1 MKKLLSLVLAALM
14 VFALTAN
21 MAFAADT
28 MTISA
33 ENVEITEGTA
43 TADVTISI
51 SDNPG
56 IATFGFDVG
65 YDADAMTVKSWS
77 TTGNIFA
84 ESEIESN
91 LTKNPFII
99 SAYTGKANKTNNGEF
114 VTLTFEIKEGTP
126 AGKYDITLSENKKLG
141 GALNI
146 DGEDVPYTLVNGSVT
161 VTEKPKEDIKDVTL
175 ADAEYT
181 YDGSPK
187 SLVVKG
193 KLPEGAKVAY
203 ENNEKTDAGIYD
215 VTAKIT
221 APGYNDKVLSSK
233 LTIKKRELAVTGL
246 KAENKTY
253 DGTKNAVITG
263 GTLTGAVKGDDVA
276 AAIPKEGTFAKA
288 DAAKGIAVS
297 IGEIT
302 LSGEKAKNYT
312 LTRPAA
318 LKAGIS
324 KAALTVKANDLYI
337 VKGQK
342 VTLTYTLTGELF
354 GDDKLTGELSTKAD
368 GSKTGEFA
376 ITQGTLKATA
386 NYELKF
392 EGGKV
397 YVSDKKPQNIA
408 VSELGEKTYGDAAV
422 KITVTPDADSKL
434 SDFTFESDNKDVA
447 EVSAD
452 GTVTIKAAGEANIT
466 VKQAG
471 NEEYAPFAGTLK
483 LTVNKKAVTVTEI
496 KLDDKTAVLSGV
508 LEADA
513 EVKLD
518 FDALVITLGDAVDE
532 TTSNAVVTGFTLAG
546 ARSENYT
553 VTTESIATTVKNEN
567 TVTITAT
574 ADKGTVTGT
583 GTYLKG
589 AKVTLTAAANSGYR
603 FTGWYAGE
611 TIVSDKAE
619 YSFTAEKDT
628 ELTAKFKKK
637 SSGGGSSSSGTYT
650 VKFETN
656 GGSDVASVKIKKGQK
671 IGEIE
676 EPKKEGF
683 VFTGWYSD
691 KALTEKYGENEE
703 VKGSITLYAG
713 WKIDPKRQIVLAVGK
728 KNAEVFGEKKSN
740 DVAPVIK
747 NERTM
752 LPARFVAEALG
763 AKVEWNEEAKTV
775 TITKD
780 KTVIVITIDS
790 DKATVSGK
798 EVKLDSPAFIENSRT
813 YTPIRFISEAL
824 GATVE
829 WNEKTEEVT
838 ITK

>member
-1 MKKLLSLVLAALM
+1 MLKKIISLLAAAAILASLCAG
-14 VFALTAN
+14 VV
-21 MAFAADT
+21 FAADQRIVIGKGT
-28 MTISA
+28 GFVGDTVNIPVTVENNPGMWGMDLTVSYDITALKLKDVINGGVYADSELTKGNFESGSYKLSYESA
-33 ENVEITEGTA
+33 ELADTTKSGILA
-43 TADVTISI
+43 TLV
-51 SDNPG
+51 
-56 IATFGFDVG
+56 
-65 YDADAMTVKSWS
+65 
-77 TTGNIFA
+77 
-84 ESEIESN
+84 
-91 LTKNPFII
+91 
-99 SAYTGKANKTNNGEF
+99 
-114 VTLTFEIKEGTP
+114 FEIKDTAEEKT
-126 AGKYDITLSENKKLG
+126 YDIEASYNSG
-141 GALNI
+141 DIVNI
-146 DGEDVPYTLVNGSVT
+146 DEKAVDFELVNGSVT

-233 LTIKKRELAVTGL
+233 LTINKKELTVTGL

-297 IGEIT
+297 IGEIA

-318 LKAGIS
+318 LKADIA

-368 GSKTGEFA
+368 GTKTGEFA

-397 YVSDKKPQNIA
+397 YVSDKKPQNIT

-422 KITVTPDADSKL
+422 KITATPDADSRL

-508 LEADA
+508 FEADA

-518 FDALVITLGDAVDE
+518 FDALVITIGEAIDE
-532 TTSNAVVTGFTLAG
+532 TTSNAVVTGFALTG

-567 TVTITAT
+567 TVTVTAT

-589 AKVTLTAAANSGYR
+589 AKVTLTAAANSGYK
-603 FTGWYAGE
+603 FTGWYDGE

-628 ELTAKFKKK
+628 ELIAKFKKK
-637 SSGGGSSSSGTYT
+637 SSGGGSSSSGAYT

-703 VKGSITLYAG
+703 VKGSTTLYAG

-728 KNAEVFGEKKSN
+728 KNAEVFGEKKSS

-780 KTVIVITIDS
+780 KTVIVITIGS
-790 DKATVSGK
+790 DKATVNGK

-813 YTPIRFISEAL
+813 YTPIRFISEEL

>member
-1 MKKLLSLVLAALM
+1 MWGMDLTVSYDITALKLKDVMNGSVYADSELTKGNFESGSYKLSYESAEL
-14 VFALTAN
+14 
-21 MAFAADT
+21 ADT
-28 MTISA
+28 TKSGIL
-33 ENVEITEGTA
+33 A
-43 TADVTISI
+43 TLV
-51 SDNPG
+51 
-56 IATFGFDVG
+56 
-65 YDADAMTVKSWS
+65 
-77 TTGNIFA
+77 
-84 ESEIESN
+84 
-91 LTKNPFII
+91 
-99 SAYTGKANKTNNGEF
+99 
-114 VTLTFEIKEGTP
+114 FEIKDTAEEKT
-126 AGKYDITLSENKKLG
+126 YDIEASYNSG
-141 GALNI
+141 DIVNI
-146 DGEDVPYTLVNGSVT
+146 DEKAVDFELVNGSVT

-233 LTIKKRELAVTGL
+233 LTINKKELTVTGL

-276 AAIPKEGTFAKA
+276 ADIPKEGTFAKA
-288 DAAKGIAVS
+288 DSAKGITVS
-297 IGEIT
+297 IGEIA

-318 LKAGIS
+318 LKADIA

-368 GSKTGEFA
+368 GTKTGEFA

-397 YVSDKKPQNIA
+397 YVSDKKPQNIT

-422 KITVTPDADSKL
+422 KITATPDADSKL
-434 SDFTFESDNKDVA
+434 SDFTFESSNKDVA

-532 TTSNAVVTGFTLAG
+532 TTSNAVVKSFALTG

-567 TVTITAT
+567 TVTVTAT

-603 FTGWYAGE
+603 FTGWY
-611 TIVSDKAE
+611 
-619 YSFTAEKDT
+619 
-628 ELTAKFKKK
+628 
-637 SSGGGSSSSGTYT
+637 
-650 VKFETN
+650 
-656 GGSDVASVKIKKGQK
+656 
-671 IGEIE
+671 
-676 EPKKEGF
+676 
-683 VFTGWYSD
+683 SD

-703 VKGSITLYAG
+703 VKGSTTLYAG
-713 WKIDPKRQIVLAVGK
+713 WKVDPKRQIVLAVGK

-763 AKVEWNEEAKTV
+763 AKVDWDGEAKTV

-790 DKATVSGK
+790 DKATVNGK

-813 YTPIRFISEAL
+813 YTPIRFIAEAL

>member
-1 MKKLLSLVLAALM
+1 MLKKIISLLAAAAILASLCAG
-14 VFALTAN
+14 VV
-21 MAFAADT
+21 FAADQRIVIGEGT
-28 MTISA
+28 GFVGDTVNIPVTVENNPGMWGMDLTVSYDITALKLKDVMNGSVYADSELTKGNFESGSYKLSYESA
-33 ENVEITEGTA
+33 ELADTTKSGILA
-43 TADVTISI
+43 TLV
-51 SDNPG
+51 
-56 IATFGFDVG
+56 
-65 YDADAMTVKSWS
+65 
-77 TTGNIFA
+77 
-84 ESEIESN
+84 
-91 LTKNPFII
+91 
-99 SAYTGKANKTNNGEF
+99 
-114 VTLTFEIKEGTP
+114 FEIKDTAEEKT
-126 AGKYDITLSENKKLG
+126 YDIEASYNSG
-141 GALNI
+141 DIVNI
-146 DGEDVPYTLVNGSVT
+146 DEKAVDFELVNGSVT

-233 LTIKKRELAVTGL
+233 LTIKKRELTVTGL

-288 DAAKGIAVS
+288 DAAKRIAVS
-297 IGEIT
+297 IGEIS
-302 LSGEKAKNYT
+302 LSGEKAKNYS

-318 LKAGIS
+318 LKADIA

-368 GSKTGEFA
+368 GTKTGEFA
-376 ITQGTLKATA
+376 ITRGTLKATA

-397 YVSDKKPQNIA
+397 YVSDKKPQNIT

-422 KITVTPDADSKL
+422 KITATPDADSKL

-518 FDALVITLGDAVDE
+518 FDALVITLGDAIDE
-532 TTSNAVVTGFTLAG
+532 TTSNAVVTGFALTG

-567 TVTITAT
+567 TVTVTAT

-603 FTGWYAGE
+603 FTGWYDGE
-611 TIVSDKAE
+611 TAVSDKTE
-619 YSFTAEKDT
+619 YSFTAEGDT
-628 ELTAKFKKK
+628 ELIAKFKKK
-637 SSGGGSSSSGTYT
+637 SSGGGSSSSGAYT

-703 VKGSITLYAG
+703 VKGSTTLYAG

-763 AKVEWNEEAKTV
+763 AKVEWDGEAKTV

-790 DKATVSGK
+790 DKATVNGK

-813 YTPIRFISEAL
+813 YTPIRFIAEAL

>member
-1 MKKLLSLVLAALM
+1 MWGMDLTVSYDITALKLKDVMNGSVYADSELTKGNFESGSYKLSYESAEL
-14 VFALTAN
+14 
-21 MAFAADT
+21 ADT
-28 MTISA
+28 TKSGIL
-33 ENVEITEGTA
+33 A
-43 TADVTISI
+43 TLV
-51 SDNPG
+51 
-56 IATFGFDVG
+56 
-65 YDADAMTVKSWS
+65 
-77 TTGNIFA
+77 
-84 ESEIESN
+84 
-91 LTKNPFII
+91 
-99 SAYTGKANKTNNGEF
+99 
-114 VTLTFEIKEGTP
+114 FEIKDP
-126 AGKYDITLSENKKLG
+126 AEEKTYDIEASYNSG
-141 GALNI
+141 DIVNI
-146 DGEDVPYTLVNGSVT
+146 DEKAVDFELVNGSVT

-233 LTIKKRELAVTGL
+233 LTINKKELTVTGL

-276 AAIPKEGTFAKA
+276 ADIPKEGTFAKA
-288 DAAKGIAVS
+288 DSAKGITVS
-297 IGEIT
+297 IGEIA

-318 LKAGIS
+318 LKADIA

-368 GSKTGEFA
+368 GTKTGEFA

-397 YVSDKKPQNIA
+397 YVSDKKPQNIT

-422 KITVTPDADSKL
+422 KITATPDADSKL
-434 SDFTFESDNKDVA
+434 SDFTFESSNKDVA

-532 TTSNAVVTGFTLAG
+532 TTSNAVVKSFALTG

-567 TVTITAT
+567 TVTVTAT

-603 FTGWYAGE
+603 FTGWY
-611 TIVSDKAE
+611 
-619 YSFTAEKDT
+619 
-628 ELTAKFKKK
+628 
-637 SSGGGSSSSGTYT
+637 
-650 VKFETN
+650 
-656 GGSDVASVKIKKGQK
+656 
-671 IGEIE
+671 
-676 EPKKEGF
+676 
-683 VFTGWYSD
+683 SD

-703 VKGSITLYAG
+703 VKGSTTLYAG
-713 WKIDPKRQIVLAVGK
+713 WKVDPKRQIVLAVGK

-763 AKVEWNEEAKTV
+763 AKVDWDGEAKTV

-790 DKATVSGK
+790 DKATVNGK

-813 YTPIRFISEAL
+813 YTPIRFIAEAL

>member
-1 MKKLLSLVLAALM
+1 MLKKIISLLAAAAILASLCAG
-14 VFALTAN
+14 VV
-21 MAFAADT
+21 FAADQRIVIGKGT
-28 MTISA
+28 GFAGDTVNIPVTIENNPGMWGMDLTVSYDITALKLKDVINGGVYADSELTKGNFESGSYKLSYESA
-33 ENVEITEGTA
+33 ELADTTKSGILA
-43 TADVTISI
+43 TLV
-51 SDNPG
+51 
-56 IATFGFDVG
+56 
-65 YDADAMTVKSWS
+65 
-77 TTGNIFA
+77 
-84 ESEIESN
+84 
-91 LTKNPFII
+91 
-99 SAYTGKANKTNNGEF
+99 
-114 VTLTFEIKEGTP
+114 FEIKDTAEEKT
-126 AGKYDITLSENKKLG
+126 YDIEASYNSG
-141 GALNI
+141 DIVNI
-146 DGEDVPYTLVNGSVT
+146 DEKAVDFELVSGSVT

-233 LTIKKRELAVTGL
+233 LTINKKELTVTGL

-297 IGEIT
+297 IGEIA

-318 LKAGIS
+318 LKADIA

-368 GSKTGEFA
+368 GTKTGEFA

-422 KITVTPDADSKL
+422 KITATPDADSKL

-508 LEADA
+508 FEADA

-518 FDALVITLGDAVDE
+518 FDALVITIGEAIDE
-532 TTSNAVVTGFTLAG
+532 TTSNAVVTGFALTG

-567 TVTITAT
+567 TVTVTAT

-589 AKVTLTAAANSGYR
+589 AKVTLTSTANSGYK
-603 FTGWYAGE
+603 FTGWYDGE

-619 YSFTAEKDT
+619 YSFTAEEDT
-628 ELTAKFKKK
+628 ELIAKFKKK
-637 SSGGGSSSSGTYT
+637 SSGGGSSSSGAYT

-703 VKGSITLYAG
+703 VKGSTTLYAG

-728 KNAEVFGEKKSN
+728 KNAEVFGEKKSS

-790 DKATVSGK
+790 DKATVNGK

-813 YTPIRFISEAL
+813 YTPIRFISEEL